1 LYHWDFD
8 ADAQFG
14 EVDFATGNTQLSYW
28 VDYWLAQMFPSG
40 SGQKLLQF
48 TSSDV
53 ADIEVLPVINTDGSA
68 VIMISNHAVASP
80 NDNNGAGLTAEVSLD
95 VSGLPSFTTASQLMM
110 DANTN
115 PTTGPSATS
124 ISAQS
129 PITVNFSGYGV
140 AFIKLQ

>member
-1 LYHWDFD
+1 
-8 ADAQFG
+8 
-14 EVDFATGNTQLSYW
+14 

-40 SGQKLLQF
+40 SGQQSVQV
-48 TSSDV
+48 TNTDT

-80 NDNNGAGLTAEVSLD
+80 NDNNGAGLTAKVSLD
-95 VSGLPSFTTASQLMM
+95 VSALGSFT
-110 DANTN
+110 
-115 PTTGPSATS
+115 SATEVMIDAKTSAANGPTSAS

-129 PITVNFSGYGV
+129 PIVVNFGGYGV